1 LPHLAVLIHE
11 GKCQPLRELRPDLP
25 AEVEAVVARAMAV
38 EPEHRFPTVRAFREA
53 LDAVASGAPLS
64 AFLHTGALD
73 KTVAAGLSMPPP
85 NAASAPGVS
94 VASQRPGKRTATWL
108 VGALVVAGLAAIALV
123 IALTRGPSPG
133 EKETIVPASEPE
145 HSAAPTAERAP
156 QVVSDLEP
164 RIEPALDAAGKADS
178 GSASPDAGNPARAR
192 AAASPP
198 ASGARPEKPS
208 PSRAK
213 QHGLIE
219 ENPF

>member
-1 LPHLAVLIHE
+1 
-11 GKCQPLRELRPDLP
+11 LP

-108 VGALVVAGLAAIALV
+108 VGALVVAGVAAIALV
-123 IALTRGPSPG
+123 IALTRGP
-133 EKETIVPASEPE
+133 ERERTAIVPASEPE

-178 GSASPDAGNPARAR
+178 GSASPDAGSPARAR